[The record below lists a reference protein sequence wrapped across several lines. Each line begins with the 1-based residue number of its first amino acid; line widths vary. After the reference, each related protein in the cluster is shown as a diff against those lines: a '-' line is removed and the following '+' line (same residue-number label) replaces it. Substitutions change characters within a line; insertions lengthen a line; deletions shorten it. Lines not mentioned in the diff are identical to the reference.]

1 MRPGELAGRAH
12 PEGVVR
18 VHLVVVFEPAIEL
31 GQERSGVGA
40 ALSRSVIA
48 LEGFHE
54 RLGDAVGLR
63 AAHGREARHEADGVS
78 EGDRLVGREAAAVV
92 GQPLHRA
99 AGRRARKRRSTAS
112 SMRSRTA
119 NPPMPRGLAV
129 QARTSRSWVSI
140 ANATRTA
147 FAVPAQD
154 LEHVRGPA
162 PVRGGRRD
170 LTVMGPL
177 AATPGMA
184 RQQQSG
190 PLHHA
195 VDTLVV

>member
-1 MRPGELAGRAH
+1 MNLEVSASRGRGAGASRCSLRTSDRARPGAQWRRG
-12 PEGVVR
+12 GV
-18 VHLVVVFEPAIEL
+18 EP
-31 GQERSGVGA
+31 
-40 ALSRSVIA
+40 SVIA

-99 AGRRARKRRSTAS
+99 AGPRARKRRSTAS

-119 NPPMPRGLAV
+119 IPPMPRGLAV

-147 FAVPAQD
+147 FAVPARISNTSAAQ
-154 LEHVRGPA
+154 RGFEAGVATSPSWGRWRPHPVWRA
-162 PVRGGRRD
+162 SSSPVRFNTR
-170 LTVMGPL
+170 
-177 AATPGMA
+177 
-184 RQQQSG
+184 
-190 PLHHA
+190 
-195 VDTLVV
+195 